1 MMWNH
6 DADVLTDYSE
16 HNDSNGEFIDPT
28 GELDQDKQD
37 GSEDVADEPVQVDTV
52 GIQEFNQ
59 RVEHVLRDLDDLD
72 VNSIFDQ
79 QNTDEAT
86 QQNDTIAEAVINITG
101 RVDDA
106 IETFT
111 DTGHPALESLAHHK
125 VIALQTTYAVLNRKL
140 QTIVD
145 GDDLLPPQTA
155 QQLQDEIDGWRT
167 ALITVEDDIDHSV
180 TVNIADIP
188 RHKNNFNES
197 PAELLDQAFADKL
210 AELDDQRTNLLE
222 RAASEDNSPVTLPT
236 LRRIM
241 DYGDTLIRSQ
251 DQLQDAVER
260 IDADQDLDVDGLH
273 QLETKLGVTARYLAG
288 DDAVVRAT
296 AEGNDTVDD
305 LLSIV
310 AAAQGENTERMKN
323 RLKELSHALGDITA
337 ELVEVNHAKHPAT

>member
-1 MMWNH
+1 MMRNH
-6 DADVLTDYSE
+6 NADALTNYSE
-16 HNDSNGEFIDPT
+16 HDDSNGEFIDPT

-188 RHKNNFNES
+188 RHKNNFNKS

-210 AELDDQRTNLLE
+210 TELDDQRTNLLE

-236 LRRIM
+236 LRRVM

-296 AEGNDTVDD
+296 AEANDTVDD